1 MPDGVKISELEQV
14 SSLNVNDIFPVCQPA
29 AQSDT
34 GYLTKRATVSDMAH
48 ELFGEINYTS
58 ELTTTV
64 KTAWGA
70 INELK
75 SDVDSADKKLADH
88 ALINL
93 DDCTFAAFI
102 DTDLIT
108 FTIPL
113 TNGVENVTNA
123 EIYSLANESF
133 TIPSILTQ
141 GSLSTLGDVNI
152 ILAQG
157 IGVIVKITN
166 LTSTPAVTGAS
177 VAHCEE
183 ATLYF
188 TYVEPE
194 S

>member
-1 MPDGVKISELEQV
+1 MPDGVKISELDQV
-14 SSLNVNDIFPVCQPA
+14 TSLNVNDIFPVCQPH

-58 ELTTTV
+58 ELQTTV

-75 SDVDSADKKLADH
+75 EDVDSADKKLADH

-93 DDCTFAAFI
+93 DDCTFATFV
-102 DTDLIT
+102 TSTEIT

-113 TNGVENVTNA
+113 TNGVEDVNDV

-141 GSLSTLGDVNI
+141 DSLSTLGTVT
-152 ILAQG
+152 LTLKSG
-157 IGVIVKITN
+157 IGVVVTITN
-166 LTSTPAVTGAS
+166 LNTTPAVTGAS

-188 TYVEPE
+188 TYTEPE

>member
-1 MPDGVKISELEQV
+1 MPDGIKISELEQV

-93 DDCTFAAFI
+93 NDCTFSAFI
-102 DTDLIT
+102 NTDLIT

-133 TIPSILTQ
+133 TIPNVLAQS
-141 GSLSTLGDVNI
+141 SLSTLGTVEL

-166 LTSTPAVTGAS
+166 LNTTPAVTGAS

-188 TYVEPE
+188 TNVEPE

>member
-93 DDCTFAAFI
+93 NDCTFSAFI

-133 TIPSILTQ
+133 TIPNILAQ
-141 GSLSTLGDVNI
+141 GSLSTLGTVAL
-152 ILAQG
+152 ILVQG
-157 IGVIVKITN
+157 IGVVVNITN
-166 LTSTPAVTGAS
+166 LISAPTNTGAS